1 MEILMFIMIILS
13 DNSGDEIRIQDFHR
27 FSQENG
33 IKSSCEQFTASKTAM
48 AKAAKKSGF
57 LKAEYKCVPTD
68 KLKKFLEDVVGKESK
83 AMDSGDQ
90 SSAEDGKKMKAEG
103 KLLYTPLKNSAKN
116 VDAYLGKEYY
126 ITRADGDFILRPGKV
141 WTSDKLKT
149 YINKKVEI
157 ECIYYS
163 KSPEPYEQ
171 YPLTMDK
178 DGNSVPMKRTWCEI
192 ESVKI
197 VK

>member
-13 DNSGDEIRIQDFHR
+13 DKSGEEIRIQDYHR

-33 IKSSCEQFTASKTAM
+33 IKVGCEEFVSSKTAA
-48 AKAAKKSGF
+48 AKVIKKSGY
-57 LKAEYKCVPTD
+57 LNAEFKCVPTE
-68 KLKKFLEDVVGKESK
+68 KLKKFLNDAVGTDSQKMESNE
-83 AMDSGDQ
+83 
-90 SSAEDGKKMKAEG
+90 SALENGKKMKLEG
-103 KLLYTPLKNSAKN
+103 KLLFTPLKNSAKS

-126 ITRADGDFILRPGKV
+126 IPQKDGDVILKPGRA
-141 WTSDKLKT
+141 WTSDRLKT
-149 YINKKVEI
+149 YINKKVEV
-157 ECIYYS
+157 ECTYYS

-171 YPLTMDK
+171 YPMTMDSE
-178 DGNSVPMKRTWCEI
+178 GNSVPMKRTWCEI

>member
-13 DNSGDEIRIQDFHR
+13 DKSGDEIRIQDYHR

-33 IKSSCEQFTASKTAM
+33 IKSDCEEFASSKTAT
-48 AKAAKKSGF
+48 AKVKKKLGF
-57 LKAEYKCVPTD
+57 LNAEFKCVPTE
-68 KLKKFLEDVVGKESK
+68 KLKKFLNDVAEPESK
-83 AMDSGDQ
+83 RMESKEQA
-90 SSAEDGKKMKAEG
+90 SSEEGKKRKAEG
-103 KLLYTPLKNSAKN
+103 KLLYTPLKDSVKS

-126 ITRADGDFILRPGKV
+126 IVGPEGDLILRPGKV
-141 WTSDKLKT
+141 WTPERLKT

-163 KSPEPYEQ
+163 KNPNPYEQ
-171 YPLTMDK
+171 YPMTMDMN
-178 DGNSVPMKRTWCEI
+178 GNSVPMKRTWCEI